1 MLIDIT
7 IENFRSFENQV
18 VFSMAAGPRLTKY
31 KETNTFI
38 SKKIRLLKSAY
49 IFGGNANGKTNV
61 LYAFALL
68 KQLVAIPTVSE
79 VQSLMTDTFANN
91 EKDSSFTLR
100 FIKDGNLYVYYLKYN
115 KNEVTEESLT
125 VDSRVCF
132 ERIKQEFKVVP
143 KSIAKSMSQVRKN
156 QLLLFFAQMN
166 NVTEAKNAF
175 SWIVSDVT
183 IINKNVDINAKPFI
197 PFFGDET
204 NKEKMLI
211 FLRAADFNI
220 YDIELRERLQ
230 PQQKVTINQDVNGE
244 ISTSIQTVDEKVTDI
259 YLAHK
264 NREGKLFWLHYKEES
279 AGTKLFFLIV
289 ATIFMNQGREAL
301 FLIDEFDAPL
311 HIKLTEVA
319 LRLFNEWNSTSQFV
333 VTTHEFSLMDLSLR
347 PDQIWFVEKDRFG
360 CSELYSIF
368 DFDSPDCRRQ
378 DYGYKKRYLQGVY
391 GADQIINYPML
402 EDVLGVNYECAKSE
416 AKSNG

>member
-264 NREGKLFWLHYKEES
+264 NREGK
-279 AGTKLFFLIV
+279 FLIV
-289 ATIFMNQGREAL
+289 YSLYIRYTDVWLGIYTEVVHLRT
-301 FLIDEFDAPL
+301 FLICYLFKIFT
-311 HIKLTEVA
+311 HIWY
-319 LRLFNEWNSTSQFV
+319 N
-333 VTTHEFSLMDLSLR
+333 
-347 PDQIWFVEKDRFG
+347 KD
-360 CSELYSIF
+360 
-368 DFDSPDCRRQ
+368 
-378 DYGYKKRYLQGVY
+378 
-391 GADQIINYPML
+391 
-402 EDVLGVNYECAKSE
+402 
-416 AKSNG
+416 

>member
-1 MLIDIT
+1 MDFELWPLDAIQDSYPKLVLSTDRDI
-7 IENFRSFENQV
+7 
-18 VFSMAAGPRLTKY
+18 
-31 KETNTFI
+31 
-38 SKKIRLLKSAY
+38 
-49 IFGGNANGKTNV
+49 NADYDGVQHVNNV

-68 KQLVAIPTVSE
+68 KQLVA
-79 VQSLMTDTFANN
+79 
-91 EKDSSFTLR
+91 
-100 FIKDGNLYVYYLKYN
+100 
-115 KNEVTEESLT
+115 
-125 VDSRVCF
+125 
-132 ERIKQEFKVVP
+132 KVVP

-197 PFFGDET
+197 PFFRDET

-264 NREGKLFWLHYKEES
+264 NREGKLFWLHYKDES
-279 AGTKLFFLIV
+279 AGTK
-289 ATIFMNQGREAL
+289 
-301 FLIDEFDAPL
+301 
-311 HIKLTEVA
+311 
-319 LRLFNEWNSTSQFV
+319 
-333 VTTHEFSLMDLSLR
+333 
-347 PDQIWFVEKDRFG
+347 
-360 CSELYSIF
+360 F

-402 EDVLGVNYECAKSE
+402 EDVLGVNFQQKC
-416 AKSNG
+416 

>member
-1 MLIDIT
+1 MDFELWPLDAIQDSYPKLVLSTDRDI
-7 IENFRSFENQV
+7 
-18 VFSMAAGPRLTKY
+18 
-31 KETNTFI
+31 
-38 SKKIRLLKSAY
+38 
-49 IFGGNANGKTNV
+49 NADYDGVQHVNNV

-100 FIKDGNLYVYYLKYN
+100 FIKDGN
-115 KNEVTEESLT
+115 
-125 VDSRVCF
+125 
-132 ERIKQEFKVVP
+132 
-143 KSIAKSMSQVRKN
+143 
-156 QLLLFFAQMN
+156 
-166 NVTEAKNAF
+166 
-175 SWIVSDVT
+175 
-183 IINKNVDINAKPFI
+183 INAKPFI

-264 NREGKLFWLHYKEES
+264 NREGKLFWLHYKDES
-279 AGTKLFFLIV
+279 AGTK
-289 ATIFMNQGREAL
+289 
-301 FLIDEFDAPL
+301 
-311 HIKLTEVA
+311 
-319 LRLFNEWNSTSQFV
+319 
-333 VTTHEFSLMDLSLR
+333 
-347 PDQIWFVEKDRFG
+347 
-360 CSELYSIF
+360 F

-402 EDVLGVNYECAKSE
+402 EDVLGVNFQQKC
-416 AKSNG
+416 